1 MNPRI
6 PVETGLLLLGGSLTI
21 ALLGLR
27 LLVISW
33 VKQDSVARRTALDDA
48 ERRAAT
54 WRARINA
61 RIRHT
66 GVGNGLETQLLSA
79 GVELRP
85 IDFLLIAAAVFFVGA
100 AIANSV
106 LPLWMALLGGLACT
120 RVCWAWLNRR
130 RLRRR
135 ERFIAQLPDIARLL
149 SNASSAGL
157 AMRTAI
163 GMASGELDDPAGAEL
178 RLVSEELAVGQST
191 EGALSN
197 LERRMPSRDVG
208 VLVSTL
214 IIQQRAGGDI
224 VSALSEMART
234 LEKRKELR
242 REVRSILAGSVFT
255 GYLVAG
261 MGIFAVIM
269 LNSIKGGVI
278 ERMASQPLG
287 QIVLLAAGGLYA
299 LAFVLIR
306 KSTEIDI

>member
-1 MNPRI
+1 MAM
-6 PVETGLLLLGGSLTI
+6 LGI
-21 ALLGLR
+21 R
-27 LLVISW
+27 LLVSSW
-33 VKQDSVARRTALDDA
+33 IKQDSVARRTALDDA

-66 GVGNGLETQLLSA
+66 GVGSSLETQLLSA

-85 IDFLLIAAAVFFVGA
+85 IDFLLIGAVVFFSGAAV
-100 AIANSV
+100 ANAV
-106 LPLWMALLGGLACT
+106 LPLWMALLAGLACT
-120 RVCWAWLNRR
+120 RLCWVWLNRK

-135 ERFIAQLPDIARLL
+135 EKFIAQLPDIARLL

-163 GMASGELDDPAGAEL
+163 GMAAGELDDPAGTEL
-178 RLVSEELAVGQST
+178 RLVSEELAVGQTT

-214 IIQQRAGGDI
+214 VIQQRAGGDI
-224 VSALSEMART
+224 VSALAEMART

-261 MGIFAVIM
+261 MGMFAVII

-287 QIVLLAAGGLYA
+287 QTVLLAAGALYA
-299 LAFVLIR
+299 FAFFLIR
-306 KSTEIDI
+306 KSTEIDV

>member
-1 MNPRI
+1 VSLQI
-6 PVETGLLLLGGSLTI
+6 PVETGLLLLGASLAI
-21 ALLGLR
+21 AMLGIR
-27 LLVISW
+27 LLVSSW
-33 VKQDSVARRTALDDA
+33 IKQDSVARRTALDDA

-66 GVGNGLETQLLSA
+66 GVGNSLETQLLSA

-85 IDFLLIAAAVFFVGA
+85 IDFLLIAAVVFFIGA
-100 AIANSV
+100 AVTNAV
-106 LPLWMALLGGLACT
+106 LPLWMALLAGLACT
-120 RVCWAWLNRR
+120 RLCWVWLNRK

-135 ERFIAQLPDIARLL
+135 EKFIAQLPDIARLL

-163 GMASGELDDPAGAEL
+163 GMAAGELDDPAGTEL
-178 RLVSEELAVGQST
+178 RLVSEELAVGQTT

-214 IIQQRAGGDI
+214 VIQQRAGGDI
-224 VSALSEMART
+224 VSALAEMART

-261 MGIFAVIM
+261 MGMFAVII

-287 QIVLLAAGGLYA
+287 QTVLLAAGALYA
-299 LAFVLIR
+299 FAFFLIR
-306 KSTEIDI
+306 KSTEIDV